1 MRFEKARR
9 VGVPAWLLFVVLGGC
24 ARTVLDSSVV
34 DEYPGAEMELD
45 FIEHVSEQR
54 IISTNDALHGL
65 FLLVDGDDSAA
76 DYDERL
82 AEAKRRGWLPQ
93 DAEPTANESMEV
105 GFAAMAGCAILDEK
119 GGLTMRVFGPSPRYC
134 ARELVFLGI
143 LPQRTE
149 YQSLSGLEFIDFL
162 GRLEDGLPER
172 GPSDEVPGPED
183 LPDRDPS
190 GDPHTGGDR
199 RGGV

>member
-1 MRFEKARR
+1 MRFEEARR
-9 VGVPAWLLFVVLGGC
+9 AGLPTWLVVVVLGGC

-65 FLLVDGDDSAA
+65 YLLTDGDDTAA
-76 DYDERL
+76 NYQERL
-82 AEAKRRGWLPQ
+82 AEAKRRGWLPENA
-93 DAEPTANESMEV
+93 DPPANESMEV
-105 GFAAMAGCAILDEK
+105 GFAAMAGCAILGEK

-134 ARELVFLGI
+134 TRELVFLGI
-143 LPQRTE
+143 LPERTE
-149 YQSLSGLEFIDFL
+149 HQSLSGLEFIDFL
-162 GRLEDGLPER
+162 GRLEDGLPEN
-172 GPSDEVPGPED
+172 GPRDETPGPED
-183 LPDRDPS
+183 LPDRDPA